1 MMHPSGPGFPDPT
14 LATMARDTGNIA
26 TMLDTVQQRL
36 GRMESLL
43 GRIAQALES
52 IAKSLEQAK

>member
-1 MMHPSGPGFPDPT
+1 MMHPGGPQFPDAT

-26 TMLDTVQQRL
+26 TTLDMVQQRL

-43 GRIAQALES
+43 ARIAQALES
-52 IAKSLEQAK
+52 MAKSLEQKK